1 MLIRRIL
8 KQGGTTGR
16 YMIVTKHKKE
26 GYYARYVGEI
36 GEKSEFYL
44 AETLNNFKEISV
56 VRCKVSIS
64 DFERLKNAVCF
75 SHIWAP
81 TWRTIYNEKP
91 RVIKFWAP
99 NCGYLYVW
107 VDVIKKRVLNKAPN
121 IYIEITERV
130 YEPFDKE
137 KQD

>member
-8 KQGGTTGR
+8 KQGGTVGR
-16 YMIVTKHKKE
+16 HMIVTKHKKD
-26 GYYARYVGEI
+26 GYYARYV

-64 DFERLKNAVCF
+64 DFERLKHAVCF

-107 VDVIKKRVLNKAPN
+107 VNVIKKRVLNKAPN

-137 KQD
+137 K

>member
-8 KQGGTTGR
+8 KQGGTVGR
-16 YMIVTKHKKE
+16 HMIVTKHKKE
-26 GYYARYVGEI
+26 GYYARYVGE
-36 GEKSEFYL
+36 KSEFYL
-44 AETLNNFKEISV
+44 AETLNNFKEVSI

-64 DFERLKNAVCF
+64 DFERLKHAVCF

-107 VDVIKKRVLNKAPN
+107 VNVIKKKVLNKAPN

-137 KQD
+137 K

>member
-1 MLIRRIL
+1 MLIRRML
-8 KQGGTTGR
+8 KQGGTVGR
-16 YMIVTKHKKE
+16 HMIVTKHKKE
-26 GYYARYVGEI
+26 GYYARYVGE
-36 GEKSEFYL
+36 KSEFYL
-44 AETLNNFKEISV
+44 AETLNNFKEVSIV
-56 VRCKVSIS
+56 KCKVSIS
-64 DFERLKNAVCF
+64 DFERLKHAVCF

-107 VDVIKKRVLNKAPN
+107 VSVIKKKVENKAPN

>member
-1 MLIRRIL
+1 MLIRRML
-8 KQGGTTGR
+8 KQGGTVGR
-16 YMIVTKHKKE
+16 HMIVTKHKKE
-26 GYYARYVGEI
+26 GYYARYV

-44 AETLNNFKEISV
+44 AETLNNFKEISLV
-56 VRCKVSIS
+56 KCKVSIS
-64 DFERLKNAVCF
+64 DFERLKHAVCF

-99 NCGYLYVW
+99 NCGYLYAW
-107 VDVIKKRVLNKAPN
+107 INVIKKKVLNKAPN

-137 KQD
+137 K

>member
-8 KQGGTTGR
+8 KQGGTVGR
-16 YMIVTKHKKE
+16 HMIVTKHKKD
-26 GYYARYVGEI
+26 GYYARYV

-64 DFERLKNAVCF
+64 DFERLKHAVCF

-107 VDVIKKRVLNKAPN
+107 VNVIKKKVLNKAPN

>member
-8 KQGGTTGR
+8 KQGGTVGR
-16 YMIVTKHKKE
+16 HMIVTKHKKE
-26 GYYARYVGEI
+26 GYYARYV

-44 AETLNNFKEISV
+44 AETLNNFKEISLV
-56 VRCKVSIS
+56 KCKVSIS
-64 DFERLKNAVCF
+64 DFERLKHAVCF

-107 VDVIKKRVLNKAPN
+107 VNVIKKRVLNKAPN

-137 KQD
+137 K

>member
-8 KQGGTTGR
+8 KQGGTVGR
-16 YMIVTKHKKE
+16 HMIVTKHKKD
-26 GYYARYVGEI
+26 GYYARYV

-64 DFERLKNAVCF
+64 DFERLKHAVCF

-107 VDVIKKRVLNKAPN
+107 VNVIKKKVLNKAPN

-137 KQD
+137 K

>member
-1 MLIRRIL
+1 
-8 KQGGTTGR
+8 
-16 YMIVTKHKKE
+16 MIVTKHKKE
-26 GYYARYVGEI
+26 GYYARYVGE
-36 GEKSEFYL
+36 KSEFYL
-44 AETLNNFKEISV
+44 AETLNNFKEVSV

-64 DFERLKNAVCF
+64 DFERLKHAVCF

-81 TWRTIYNEKP
+81 TWRRIYNEKP

-99 NCGYLYVW
+99 NCGYLYVS
-107 VDVIKKRVLNKAPN
+107 VDVIKKKVTNKAPN

>member
-1 MLIRRIL
+1 MLIRRML
-8 KQGGTTGR
+8 KQGGTVGR
-16 YMIVTKHKKE
+16 HMIVTKHKKE
-26 GYYARYVGEI
+26 GYYARYVGE
-36 GEKSEFYL
+36 KSEFYL
-44 AETLNNFKEISV
+44 AETLSNFKEVSIV
-56 VRCKVSIS
+56 KCKVSIS
-64 DFERLKNAVCF
+64 DFESLKHAVCF

-107 VDVIKKRVLNKAPN
+107 VSVIKKKVENKAPN

-137 KQD
+137 K

>member
-8 KQGGTTGR
+8 KQGGTVGR
-16 YMIVTKHKKE
+16 HMIVTKHKKE
-26 GYYARYVGEI
+26 GYYARYV

-64 DFERLKNAVCF
+64 DFERLKHAVCF

-107 VDVIKKRVLNKAPN
+107 VNIIKKRVLNKAPN

-137 KQD
+137 K

>member
-8 KQGGTTGR
+8 KQGGTVGR
-16 YMIVTKHKKE
+16 HMIVTKHKKD
-26 GYYARYVGEI
+26 GYYARYV

-64 DFERLKNAVCF
+64 DFERLKHAVCF

-107 VDVIKKRVLNKAPN
+107 VNVIKKRVLNKAPN